1 MHSPGDEVCYGVA
14 SCSLSET
21 CRLVLVFTDPCGLIT
36 QLRRLQSALERQ
48 EALVETGT
56 LTES

>member
-1 MHSPGDEVCYGVA
+1 MHSPKGEVCYGVA
-14 SCSLSET
+14 SCSLLET
-21 CRLVLVFTDPCGLIT
+21 CRLVLVFTDPYGLVP
-36 QLRRLQSALERQ
+36 QLRRLQSALERP